1 MQIVRQASIE
11 KKKTERPMKEP
22 VTTVGLAAMRFAVF
36 HNPVW
41 PRLRVGGGS
50 GGKLSICSARI
61 DTVRLGQKTQFCP
74 VPGGPALLLLL
85 LLLIMSVTWLNSTA
99 GDRRVLEDSGKNC
112 YGVTDLNVPV
122 LFLFVWVKGEVTK

>member
-1 MQIVRQASIE
+1 MQIVRQALS
-11 KKKTERPMKEP
+11 KKETERPMQEP

-41 PRLRVGGGS
+41 PCLRVGGGS

-74 VPGGPALLLLL
+74 VPGGPALLLFL

-99 GDRRVLEDSGKNC
+99 GDHEFWKTVGRI
-112 YGVTDLNVPV
+112 VTELQA
-122 LFLFVWVKGEVTK
+122 